1 MTLPSGQISFSQVNT
16 EILRSSTAALS
27 LNDSTVRS
35 LAGRPSGAIGMNN
48 LQGKTYVRYGT
59 PSGSFAVINSTTWN
73 VYLAISN
80 GMPNASFYIE
90 LTYTTSGLPYP
101 GYIAVVGDTT
111 TVGALDS
118 SGNWSR
124 TYNVFPDPPAGNYWK
139 PAPQTNYFDFFQ
151 GPVGGGIGS
160 GTYIGSIVLSS

>member
-16 EILRSSTAALS
+16 EILRSATATLS

-35 LAGRPSGAIGMNN
+35 LAGAPSGQISMSQ

-59 PSGSFAVINSTTWN
+59 PSGSFSSWY

-80 GMPNASFYIE
+80 GMPNASFYIQ
-90 LTYTTSGLPYP
+90 LSYTSSGFPYP
-101 GYIAVVGDTT
+101 GYIDVTGGGNPLGT
-111 TVGALDS
+111 LDS
-118 SGNWSR
+118 NGNWSR
-124 TYNVFPDPPAGNYWK
+124 TYYVYDPNPGYWT
-139 PAPQTNYFDFFQ
+139 PAPQANYFDFYQ

-160 GTYIGSIVLSS
+160 GTYIGTVYLSS